1 MAPPPAKRKKV
12 ERLPKSP
19 IIFQSPGLKPDFS
32 LKVFD
37 VSFYVHSVVLKL
49 HSAFFRKFLD
59 ATNKAASPSPNGA
72 LKLEA
77 SDSGSD
83 GTTPPEASATRVFED
98 FNYKWVTKIDKGEED
113 KWHLV
118 SDDPKVSRSCSRFL
132 KKRADEK

>member
-19 IIFQSPGLKPDFS
+19 IIFQPPGLKPDVS

-59 ATNKAASPSPNGA
+59 ATNKTASPSTNGT

-77 SDSGSD
+77 SDSASD
-83 GTTPPEASATRVFED
+83 GTTPLKLLLRE
-98 FNYKWVTKIDKGEED
+98 
-113 KWHLV
+113 
-118 SDDPKVSRSCSRFL
+118 FL
-132 KKRADEK
+132 KILTTSGSRRSTKVRKTNGISFQMILRYRGLAHGFLKAC